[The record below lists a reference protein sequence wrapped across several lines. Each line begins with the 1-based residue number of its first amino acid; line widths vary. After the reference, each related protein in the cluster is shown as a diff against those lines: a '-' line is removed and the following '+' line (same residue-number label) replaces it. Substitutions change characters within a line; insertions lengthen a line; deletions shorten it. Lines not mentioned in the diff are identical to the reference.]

1 MPPLP
6 LQYVDDT
13 TYAGRVSLHQK
24 DMDSCG
30 QLGAATAITTAGVAT
45 QHQRGRMVG
54 NYFDDAVSPKESS
67 ALADNASSMGN
78 LEEEKHKNLRDEGV
92 SYIDTLCANKEQK
105 SAQVHTG
112 AKDLALLLLVE

>member
-1 MPPLP
+1 
-6 LQYVDDT
+6 
-13 TYAGRVSLHQK
+13 
-24 DMDSCG
+24 
-30 QLGAATAITTAGVAT
+30 
-45 QHQRGRMVG
+45 MVG

-105 SAQVHTG
+105 SA
-112 AKDLALLLLVE
+112 